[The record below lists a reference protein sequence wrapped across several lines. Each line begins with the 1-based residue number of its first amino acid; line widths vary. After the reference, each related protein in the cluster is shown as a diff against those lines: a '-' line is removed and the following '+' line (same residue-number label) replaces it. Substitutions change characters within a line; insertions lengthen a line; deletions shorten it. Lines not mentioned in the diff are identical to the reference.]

1 MFQTATWQD
10 IVAGKVTDVYFL
22 RALEV
27 LKAKGA
33 DKRVAA
39 EFIAKSFPH
48 SWEWAVLAGIEEC
61 AKLFQHLDVNVR
73 AMEEGT
79 LFRPYEPVLEIEG
92 YYSHFCAFETAILGF
107 LCQASGIA
115 TKAARCKKLAEGRRL
130 ISFGARRMHP
140 SLAPMIERNA
150 FIGGCDGVAVVASAE
165 LIAQDPIGTM
175 PHALI
180 LIMGDTVE
188 AVKAFHEVMPPGISR
203 VALIDTFN
211 DEKMEALR
219 VADALGKDLDAI
231 RLDTPRSRRGDFYRI
246 LEEVR
251 WELDIRGYN
260 HIKLYVSGGID
271 EEDIRQLNP
280 LVDAYGVGTSIS
292 NAPVIDFAM
301 DIVEIEG
308 EPRAKRGKWSGTKRV
323 MRCQQCLQDKI
334 VLKSQSL
341 DLCTCGGSLEDL
353 LIPMIHEGQLTRLLP
368 PPQKIREKVLTQV
381 EKIDV

>member
-1 MFQTATWQD
+1 MFHTATWQD
-10 IVAGKVTDVYFL
+10 IVAGKITDVYFL

-27 LKAKGA
+27 LKAKGI
-33 DKRVAA
+33 DKRVTA
-39 EFIAKSFPH
+39 EFIAKSFPYDR
-48 SWEWAVLAGIEEC
+48 EWAVLAGIEEC
-61 AKLFQHLDVNVR
+61 AKLFQHLKVNVR

-79 LFRPYEPVLEIEG
+79 VFRPYEPVLEIEG
-92 YYSHFCAFETAILGF
+92 LYSQFCTFETALLGF

-115 TKAARCKKLAEGRRL
+115 TKAARCKKLADGRRV

-180 LIMGDTVE
+180 LILGDTVE
-188 AVKAFHEVMPPGISR
+188 ALRAFHEVMPPGISR

-211 DEKMEALR
+211 DEKIEALR
-219 VADALGKDLDAI
+219 VAEALGKDLDAI
-231 RLDTPRSRRGDFYRI
+231 RLDTPWSRRGDFYRI

-260 HIKLYVSGGID
+260 QVKLYVSGGID
-271 EEDIRQLNP
+271 EDDIRELNP
-280 LVDAYGVGTSIS
+280 LVDAYGVGTAIS

-308 EPRAKRGKWSGTKRV
+308 KPRAKRGKWSGAKRV
-323 MRCQQCLQDKI
+323 MRCQQCFQDKI
-334 VLKSQSL
+334 VPKTQML
-341 DLCTCGGSLEDL
+341 DACSCGGRLEDL
-353 LIPMIHEGQLTRLLP
+353 LIPMIHEGQLVSPLP
-368 PPQKIREKVLTQV
+368 PSKKIRERVLAQLQNIV
-381 EKIDV
+381 I